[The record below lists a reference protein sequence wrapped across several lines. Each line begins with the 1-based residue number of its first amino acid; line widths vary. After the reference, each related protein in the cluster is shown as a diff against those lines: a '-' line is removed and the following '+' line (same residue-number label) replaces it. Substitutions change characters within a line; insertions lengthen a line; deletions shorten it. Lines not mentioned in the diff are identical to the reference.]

1 MPSVGDTVNGPVGI
15 YTEFYWSV
23 NARALMNFIALRNAQ
38 QAMWEIRQYGA
49 AVEDFSAAPTP
60 ATHAAFVEFGR
71 RGP

>member
-15 YTEFYWSV
+15 YTELYWSV

-38 QAMWEIRQYGA
+38 QAMWEIRQYGS
-49 AVEDFSAAPTP
+49 AVEDFSAAPMP

>member
-23 NARALMNFIALRNAQ
+23 NARALMNFIALRNAEY
-38 QAMWEIRQYGA
+38 AIWEIRQYA
-49 AVEDFSAAPTP
+49 AAMEDFFAAAMP
-60 ATHAAFVEFGR
+60 ATHVAFVAIGR